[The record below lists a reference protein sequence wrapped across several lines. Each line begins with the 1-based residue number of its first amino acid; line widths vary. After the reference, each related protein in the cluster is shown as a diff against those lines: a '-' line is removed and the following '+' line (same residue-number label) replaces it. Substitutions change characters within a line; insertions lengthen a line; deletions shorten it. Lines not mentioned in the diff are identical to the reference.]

1 MLCSWVRNISKIQK
15 TTQIKTKCYQ
25 ISEQLRYLRTPNR
38 VHSEV
43 IVPATEKVTRHEKST
58 ENRLTEQNQSQRDVA
73 FDFGSRE
80 AHVPTFNLAA
90 HVNSSNTL
98 QQLLSLGVDL
108 HSIERRKGLGQFV
121 LRLDFEQNVKPYLTF
136 LADNGVSPDDF
147 GQMITKNPLL
157 FKEDLDDLQTRVAYL
172 KSKRF
177 SNEALQRIFTKNPYW
192 LMFSTRRVDR
202 RLGYFQKELHL
213 SGHDLRLLA
222 TKEPRLITYKM
233 EHLRKSVFTL
243 REEMG
248 FSAKELQSLVVRKPR
263 LMMIPPDE
271 LVERFSYVH
280 NDMGLS
286 HAQIIQCPELLASRE
301 FRLRERHEFLKLLG
315 RAQYDCQKDLYISPS
330 EIVQGNNFYFVRN
343 VAKSDLQ
350 TFDLFLKTR

>member
-1 MLCSWVRNISKIQK
+1 MLCTWVRNITRISK
-15 TTQIKTKCYQ
+15 TTKCYQ
-25 ISEQLRYLRTPNR
+25 ISEQIRHIRALKR
-38 VHSEV
+38 VQSDV
-43 IVPATEKVTRHEKST
+43 IVPLEQSDVAQHDKPTEKRLAEPNEK
-58 ENRLTEQNQSQRDVA
+58 QNNAVA
-73 FDFGSRE
+73 LDFGIRE

-90 HVNSSNTL
+90 HVNNSKTL
-98 QQLLSLGVDL
+98 QQLLSLGVNL

-121 LRLDFEQNVKPYLTF
+121 LKLDFEENVKPYLTF
-136 LADNGVSPDDF
+136 LSDQGISADDF
-147 GQMITKNPLL
+147 GKMITKNPLI
-157 FKEDLDDLQTRVAYL
+157 FKEDLDDLQTRVDYM

-177 SNEALQRIFTKNPYW
+177 SVEALQRIFTKNPYW
-192 LMFSTRRVDR
+192 LMYSTRRIDR
-202 RLGYFQKELHL
+202 RLGYFQKEFHL

-222 TKEPRLITYKM
+222 TKEPRLITFNM
-233 EHLRKSVFTL
+233 EHIRKSVFTL

-248 FSAKELQSLVVRKPR
+248 FSNKELQTLIVHTPR
-263 LMMIPPDE
+263 LMMIPPDD

-315 RAQYDCQKDLYISPS
+315 RAQYDPQKDLYISPS

-343 VAKSDLQ
+343 VAKSDLE